1 MYTVLITILLAS
13 GRPHTYTVPCR
24 DLTCVAYVM
33 VAANEG
39 KGLSRVRVA
48 RGGIGALPGTGKRTI
63 FPTWIDFSYH

>member
-1 MYTVLITILLAS
+1 MS
-13 GRPHTYTVPCR
+13 CR
-24 DLTCVAYVM
+24 DLTCAAYVM